1 MHDGAMESPVETVET
16 WRSGSSQDSPA
27 GPLFTSGKYAE
38 SEITMSSRI
47 GTGRCGTDCSGSATG
62 QCC

>member
-1 MHDGAMESPVETVET
+1 MRDTMETADKTATT
-16 WRSGSSQDSPA
+16 WRDGTSQDSPA

-38 SEITMSSRI
+38 SEITMSSRV
-47 GTGRCGTDCSGSATG
+47 GSGRCGTDCSGSVHY